1 MLERLHDP
9 SDFLGIEIDLH
20 TSIFRVTGPC
30 ENATPMTYAMIY
42 EHGLNEQ
49 GRETWSAY
57 VPDLPGCVSAGE
69 TREAIELHLEG
80 LRNEALPIPRPSS
93 ESGFRGKAF
102 CDPTAA
108 PGPNTA
114 IAPLT
119 IHHKE
124 ATKPKRMIGAIT

>member
-1 MLERLHDP
+1 
-9 SDFLGIEIDLH
+9 
-20 TSIFRVTGPC
+20 
-30 ENATPMTYAMIY
+30 MTYAMI

-49 GRETWSAY
+49 GRETFSAY
-57 VPDLPGCVSAGE
+57 VPDLSGCVNA
-69 TREAIELHLEG
+69 HLEG
-80 LRNEALPIPRPSS
+80 LRDEALPIPRPSS

-102 CDPTAA
+102 RDPTAA

-124 ATKPKRMIGAIT
+124 ATKPKRIIGAIT